1 MTGLVLGSW
10 PGMEADH
17 NRFLQILLGALEA
30 EGVRVVSFPESR
42 DIDLAGLDA
51 LLVHWPDKLFWEAAG
66 SAEAAALIIRLT
78 ARLALRPRP
87 VKLVWM
93 VHDLRPHDGRWFKRL
108 AWPPYAAMLA
118 QLADG
123 ALTLSSGTRAVVQ
136 AAYPVLGRK
145 PFEHIWHPAYPGEAV
160 TPEVRAAARAGFGWR
175 GAERVYGYC
184 GQLRP
189 YKGVED
195 LIAAF
200 AGLADPDARL
210 LIAGRPRDPGI
221 AATLESLAGG
231 DPRIRLEA
239 RDPFAGGVPRLPRRL
254 RPRGGAV
261 PALSALGLDRA
272 RAERRATGADALDA
286 LRAEPR
292 GRARPPRLAADLRGP
307 ADAGDAGGSGP
318 PRDPAR
324 SRAPG
329 AGRCGPAPPPL
340 PRDPHGPDPGSETS
354 SNDQAGAE

>member
-17 NRFLQILLGALEA
+17 NRVLRILLGALEA

-78 ARLALRPRP
+78 ARLALRPRR

-108 AWPPYAAMLA
+108 AWPPYAAVLA

-145 PFEHIWHPAYPGEAV
+145 PSSTSGTRPTPA
-160 TPEVRAAARAGFGWR
+160 RR
-175 GAERVYGYC
+175 C
-184 GQLRP
+184 
-189 YKGVED
+189 
-195 LIAAF
+195 
-200 AGLADPDARL
+200 
-210 LIAGRPRDPGI
+210 
-221 AATLESLAGG
+221 
-231 DPRIRLEA
+231 
-239 RDPFAGGVPRLPRRL
+239 PRRSG
-254 RPRGGAV
+254 R
-261 PALSALGLDRA
+261 
-272 RAERRATGADALDA
+272 RRAPASAGAAPSGSTA
-286 LRAEPR
+286 T
-292 GRARPPRLAADLRGP
+292 AAS
-307 ADAGDAGGSGP
+307 SGP
-318 PRDPAR
+318 TRG
-324 SRAPG
+324 SR
-329 AGRCGPAPPPL
+329 
-340 PRDPHGPDPGSETS
+340 T
-354 SNDQAGAE
+354 